1 MSKNLTKKDLPRFY
15 EINKYNVAIK
25 SLRNQLKQAVGID
38 ELTNIAAKIIDLEHQ
53 IMIEKTNGY
62 KQLEEEKKL
71 IEKRIDT
78 LTRELAKAKNELTR
92 IGNSLD
98 FKLHGYKKKL
108 QDRIESLNDEYCTM
122 VEYIDLAREQ
132 GTSSSAYSSASSS
145 RFEEKSDTVTS
156 LSNTDTLNA
165 ADETDNSN
173 TTDTLSTLN
182 TADETDNSNTTDTL
196 STLNTID
203 ETNET
208 SIASTLNTID
218 EADT

>member
-132 GTSSSAYSSASSS
+132 GTSSSADSIASSS
-145 RFEEKSDTVTS
+145 RFEEKSDTVTA
-156 LSNTDTLNA
+156 LS
-165 ADETDNSN
+165 